1 MSRVTDLID
10 AYKAELSLTWKD
22 NVSGGERVWM
32 LVYPPD
38 LERQIRHALPS
49 MELATIQ
56 SGRSWVV
63 LDVTDDF
70 GLWLSAH
77 RHAEA
82 FYEEP
87 SDLTQSILDQF
98 ENTLVARIRQALEA
112 APANA
117 VVGLVGIGSIFPFLR
132 ASSVIKSVDSA
143 VSGRLLVL
151 FPGLHDPETHSFRL
165 LDARDGF
172 NYRARV
178 IDPQK
183 DLA

>member
-1 MSRVTDLID
+1 MSRVSDLVD
-10 AYKAELSLTWKD
+10 AYKAELSLRWNE

-49 MELATIQ
+49 MELATTQ
-56 SGRSWVV
+56 AGRAWVV

-70 GLWLSAH
+70 GSWLSSH

-87 SDLTQSILDQF
+87 SDLTPSILDQF
-98 ENTLVARIRQALEA
+98 EKTLVARIRESLEA
-112 APANA
+112 APASA
-117 VVGLVGIGSIFPFLR
+117 VVALVGIGSIFPFLR

-143 VSGRLLVL
+143 VTGRLLVL